1 MVKLDDGKLLYIIRA
16 KERGIRSR
24 DIASSLSI
32 STRRVEQIY
41 SHYKKYKEIPSIAKA
56 GRKRKDIT
64 EYEIHIILESFRLYR
79 VGSTYLQGI
88 IHDKQGIRINHNR
101 IQSVL
106 NMYGLSSSDT
116 QRKWIR
122 KRWVRYERDY
132 SNSLWHADW
141 HKIKDKRWRG
151 EWLIVYEDD
160 ASRFI
165 TGYGK
170 FREATSSHAVEV
182 AKEAFMKYGKPK
194 SILTDRGVQFYAVE
208 AEMKR
213 KGLTEFELFL
223 LKNHIRQII
232 ARVSHPQTNGKVEK
246 LFDEFEKKVK
256 FFSSLDEWV
265 NWYNAIRPHGA
276 LDLRTPYQAYYAK
289 MPQYESL
296 TDPSILEVLE

>member
-1 MVKLDDGKLLYIIRA
+1 MMESCYISSGQRREVSDPGILHHLSPYQQEGWNRYIPITRSIKRYLALL
-16 KERGIRSR
+16 
-24 DIASSLSI
+24 
-32 STRRVEQIY
+32 
-41 SHYKKYKEIPSIAKA
+41 
-56 GRKRKDIT
+56 
-64 EYEIHIILESFRLYR
+64 
-79 VGSTYLQGI
+79 
-88 IHDKQGIRINHNR
+88 KQGIRINHNR

-213 KGLTEFELFL
+213 KGL
-223 LKNHIRQII
+223 
-232 ARVSHPQTNGKVEK
+232 
-246 LFDEFEKKVK
+246 
-256 FFSSLDEWV
+256 
-265 NWYNAIRPHGA
+265 
-276 LDLRTPYQAYYAK
+276 
-289 MPQYESL
+289 
-296 TDPSILEVLE
+296 